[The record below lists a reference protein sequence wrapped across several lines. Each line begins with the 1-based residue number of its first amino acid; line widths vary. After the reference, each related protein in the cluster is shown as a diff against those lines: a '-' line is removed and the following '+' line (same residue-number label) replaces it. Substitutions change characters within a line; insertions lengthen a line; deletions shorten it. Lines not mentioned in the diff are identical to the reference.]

1 MYTIMFIRNERQWT
15 CNCFINQEL
24 PFIRINSQMK
34 IWRINLMH
42 AQDYNIKEKIDYQN
56 TPAQTCLWLS
66 IRRLSFVKITHVLFM
81 LHVEL
86 AFAMWIRTLFDRSV
100 FFSQQRQFTLMIGHF
115 QTFNHLHFLFFFLFF
130 SFLNSLFHFN
140 QLFPQI
146 IVFG

>member
-15 CNCFINQEL
+15 CNCFIGQEL

-66 IRRLSFVKITHVLFM
+66 IRRLSSVKIMHVLFM

-100 FFSQQRQFTLMIGHF
+100 FWTLFNRSVFFSQQRHITLMI
-115 QTFNHLHFLFFFLFF
+115 NHSLFLFFFFF
-130 SFLNSLFHFN
+130 YFHFIHFSTLIN
-140 QLFPQI
+140 YFHK
-146 IVFG
+146 